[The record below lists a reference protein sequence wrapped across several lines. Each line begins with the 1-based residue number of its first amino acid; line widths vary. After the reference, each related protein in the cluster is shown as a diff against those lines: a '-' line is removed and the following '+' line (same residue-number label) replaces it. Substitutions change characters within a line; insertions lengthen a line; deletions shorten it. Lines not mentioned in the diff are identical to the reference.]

1 MLMALT
7 ACGGGAS
14 ISPSPPPVA
23 SSAPADATQI
33 TTLRDPGTP
42 LGAIIDTPDEYLGA
56 VVVVRGEVVEQFGP
70 GALAMA
76 DTRLGDLDVIPVLLT
91 PGAGALPAASMVAV
105 TGEVR
110 LLDLAALE
118 GELGVDL
125 PDQALAHFDGRP
137 VLLASSI
144 AADSSSHSP
153 GPWG

>member
-1 MLMALT
+1 MALT

-14 ISPSPPPVA
+14 SSLSPSPAA
-23 SSAPADATQI
+23 SSLPADATQV
-33 TTLRDPGTP
+33 TTLPDPDTL
-42 LGAIIDTPDEYLGA
+42 LGSIIDTPGEYLGA
-56 VVVVRGEVVEQFGP
+56 VVVVRGELVEQFGP

-76 DTRLGDLDVIPVLLT
+76 DTRLGDPDVIPVLLT
-91 PGAGALPAASMVAV
+91 REAGALPAATLVAV

-125 PDQALAHFDGRP
+125 PDQTLAPFVGRP
-137 VLLASSI
+137 VILASSI
-144 AADSSSHSP
+144 EADNSSHSP